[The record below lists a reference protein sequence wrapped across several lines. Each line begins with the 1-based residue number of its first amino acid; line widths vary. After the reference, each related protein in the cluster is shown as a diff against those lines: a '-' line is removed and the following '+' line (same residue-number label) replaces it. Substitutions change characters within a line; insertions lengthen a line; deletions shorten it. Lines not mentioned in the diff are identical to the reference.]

1 MTSEKPKMKQIVIGW
16 VISLILVALIVG
28 IWFYGYYSKKSTD
41 NLPTL
46 SMTCERSNE
55 ELEDLLKGYRR
66 VQLITVW
73 DDPVIEE
80 EDHDQWISEH
90 GEILDIYYDADQKV
104 ISVSPRKSE

>member
-46 SMTCERSNE
+46 S
-55 ELEDLLKGYRR
+55 
-66 VQLITVW
+66 
-73 DDPVIEE
+73 
-80 EDHDQWISEH
+80 
-90 GEILDIYYDADQKV
+90 
-104 ISVSPRKSE
+104 